1 MQFVHPIRLIR
12 AAESTDSFHQD
23 MLRGFTHKL
32 NNLLGVIQG
41 FSSLALMDDGVSKA
55 TLEGLEHI
63 QEAAAEVL
71 KLGER
76 VRNAGGCAK
85 PQLQALDLG
94 NYFRLM
100 QSALAAPFARTQV
113 PFEIELEANLPSIR
127 VDPTR
132 FRELLLEVL
141 CNAAEAAHAHGGSVV
156 LKVTEVPPDAA
167 STQRCIE
174 LLVSNTGA
182 ALPGGPLER
191 IFDPFQSGKAG
202 HVGLGLTIAAM
213 LCLQMNLEIGLASEA
228 GQTRVRLRCPVA

>member
-1 MQFVHPIRLIR
+1 MQFVHPIRLTS
-12 AAESTDSFHQD
+12 AAESSDSFHQD

-41 FSSLALMDDGVSKA
+41 FGSLALMDDGVSKS
-55 TLEGLEHI
+55 TKEGLEHI
-63 QEAAAEVL
+63 QEATNEVI

-76 VRNAGGCAK
+76 VRSAGGCAR

-100 QSALAAPFARTQV
+100 QAALAAPFAKTKV
-113 PFEIELEANLPSIR
+113 AFEIELETGLPSIL

-132 FRELLLEVL
+132 FREALLEVL
-141 CNAAEAAHAHGGSVV
+141 TNAAEAAHAHGGGVV
-156 LKVTEVPPDAA
+156 MKVTEVPAEAA
-167 STQRCIE
+167 AAPRRVE
-174 LLVSNTGA
+174 LLVCNTGA
-182 ALPGGPLER
+182 TLPGGPLER
-191 IFDPFQSGKAG
+191 IYDPFQSGKAG

-228 GQTRVRLRCPVA
+228 GQTQVRLRCPVA

>member
-1 MQFVHPIRLIR
+1 MQFVHPIRLTS
-12 AAESTDSFHQD
+12 AAESNDSFHQD

-41 FSSLALMDDGVSKA
+41 FSSLALMDDSVSKSTA
-55 TLEGLEHI
+55 EGLEHI
-63 QEAAAEVL
+63 QEAAADII

-76 VRNAGGCAK
+76 VRSAGGCAK

-100 QSALAAPFARTQV
+100 QTALAAPFAKLGV
-113 PFEIELEANLPSIR
+113 PFEIELETDLPAVR

-132 FRELLLEVL
+132 FREVLLEL
-141 CNAAEAAHAHGGSVV
+141 LSNAAEAAQPQRTGVV
-156 LKVTEVPPDAA
+156 LKVTEVPAEAA
-167 STQRCIE
+167 SEPRQVE
-174 LLVSNTGA
+174 LLLCNTGA
-182 ALPGGPLER
+182 ALPGGPLEK

-213 LCLQMNLEIGLASEA
+213 LCLQMNLEIGVASEA
-228 GQTRVRLRCPVA
+228 GETRVRLRCPTA

>member
-1 MQFVHPIRLIR
+1 MQFVHPIRLTR
-12 AAESTDSFHQD
+12 AAESSDSFHQD

-41 FSSLALMDDGVSKA
+41 FSSLALMDEGVSKA
-55 TLEGLEHI
+55 TTEGLEHI
-63 QEAAAEVL
+63 QEAATDVL

-76 VRNAGGCAK
+76 VRSAGGCAK

-100 QSALAAPFARTQV
+100 QAALAAPFAKAKV
-113 PFEIELEANLPSIR
+113 PFEVELETNLPSIQ

-132 FRELLLEVL
+132 FREVLLEVL
-141 CNAAEAAHAHGGSVV
+141 TNAAEAAQAHGGGVV
-156 LKVTEVPPDAA
+156 LKVTEVPGEAA
-167 STQRCIE
+167 PSQQRVE
-174 LLVSNTGA
+174 LLVCNTGT

-191 IFDPFQSGKAG
+191 IFDPFQSGKTG

-228 GQTRVRLRCPVA
+228 GQTQVRLRCPVA

>member
-1 MQFVHPIRLIR
+1 MQFVHPLRLTN
-12 AAESTDSFHQD
+12 AAESSDSFHQD

-32 NNLLGVIQG
+32 NNLLGIIQG

-55 TLEGLEHI
+55 TTEGLEHI
-63 QEAAAEVL
+63 QEAAADVI

-76 VRNAGGCAK
+76 VRSAGGCAK

-100 QSALAAPFARTQV
+100 QAALAAPFAKVNV
-113 PFEIELEANLPSIR
+113 PFEIELETDLPPVL

-132 FRELLLEVL
+132 FREVLLEVL
-141 CNAAEAAHAHGGSVV
+141 TNAADAARAHGGGVV
-156 LKVTEVPPDAA
+156 LKVTEVSAETVP
-167 STQRCIE
+167 TQRRVE
-174 LLVSNTGA
+174 LLVCNAGL
-182 ALPGGPLER
+182 ALPGGPLEK

-228 GQTRVRLRCPVA
+228 GTTQVRLRCPAA

>member
-1 MQFVHPIRLIR
+1 MQFVHPIRLTS
-12 AAESTDSFHQD
+12 AAISRDSFHQD

-41 FSSLALMDDGVSKA
+41 FSSLALMDEKVSKA
-55 TLEGLEHI
+55 TAEGLEHI
-63 QEAAAEVL
+63 LEASADVI

-76 VRNAGGCAK
+76 VRHAGGCAR

-100 QSALAAPFARTQV
+100 QAALAAPFANGNV
-113 PFEIELEANLPSIR
+113 PFDIQLEDGLPPIL

-132 FRELLLEVL
+132 FREVLIEVL
-141 CNAAEAAHAHGGSVV
+141 TNAADAARAHGGGVVLTVTGLHAEAAQ
-156 LKVTEVPPDAA
+156 TERRV
-167 STQRCIE
+167 E
-174 LLVSNTGA
+174 LLVRNSGT

-228 GQTRVRLRCPVA
+228 GETRVRLRCPTA

>member
-1 MQFVHPIRLIR
+1 MQFVHPIRLAS
-12 AAESTDSFHQD
+12 AAESSDGFHQD

-41 FSSLALMDDGVSKA
+41 FSSLALMDEGVSKS
-55 TLEGLEHI
+55 TTEGLEHI
-63 QEAAAEVL
+63 QEAATDVI

-76 VRNAGGCAK
+76 VRSAGGCAR

-100 QSALAAPFARTQV
+100 QAALAAPFTKTKV
-113 PFEIELEANLPSIR
+113 PFEIELETDLPAIQ

-132 FRELLLEVL
+132 FREVLLEIL
-141 CNAAEAAHAHGGSVV
+141 TNAAEAAQVHGGGVT
-156 LKVTEVPPDAA
+156 LKVTEVAADAA
-167 STQRCIE
+167 STQRCVE
-174 LLVSNTGA
+174 LLLCNAGA
-182 ALPGGPLER
+182 AQPGGPLER

-213 LCLQMNLEIGLASEA
+213 LCLQMNLEIGLASDA
-228 GQTRVRLRCPVA
+228 GQTWVRLRCPVA

>member
-1 MQFVHPIRLIR
+1 MQFVHPTRLPR
-12 AAESTDSFHQD
+12 AAESSDSFHQD

-41 FSSLALMDDGVSKA
+41 FGSLALMDDSISKG
-55 TLEGLEHI
+55 TTEGLEHI
-63 QEAAAEVL
+63 QEAAADVI

-76 VRNAGGCAK
+76 VRSAGGCAR

-100 QSALAAPFARTQV
+100 QAALAAPFAKTNV
-113 PFEIELEANLPSIR
+113 PFEIEFEADLPPVL

-132 FRELLLEVL
+132 FREVLLEVL
-141 CNAAEAAHAHGGSVV
+141 TNAAEAAHVQGGAVQLTV
-156 LKVTEVPPDAA
+156 GEVPSEARPAE
-167 STQRCIE
+167 RRVE
-174 LLVSNTGA
+174 LLLRNAGA

-191 IFDPFQSGKAG
+191 IFDPFQTGKAG

-213 LCLQMNLEIGLASEA
+213 LCQQMNLEIGLATAA
-228 GQTRVRLRCPVA
+228 GETVVRLRCPIA

>member
-1 MQFVHPIRLIR
+1 MQFVHPIRLAS
-12 AAESTDSFHQD
+12 AAESSDSFHQD

-41 FSSLALMDDGVSKA
+41 FSSLALMDEEVSKS
-55 TLEGLEHI
+55 TTEVLEHI
-63 QEAAAEVL
+63 QEAAADVL

-76 VRNAGGCAK
+76 VRSAGGCAK

-100 QSALAAPFARTQV
+100 QSALAAPFAKTKV
-113 PFEIELEANLPSIR
+113 AFEMELETGLPSIL

-132 FRELLLEVL
+132 FREVLLEVL
-141 CNAAEAAHAHGGSVV
+141 TNAAEAAQAHGGGVV
-156 LKVTEVPPDAA
+156 LSATEIPAEAVPAE
-167 STQRCIE
+167 RRVE
-174 LLVSNTGA
+174 LRVCNAGT
-182 ALPGGPLER
+182 ALPGAPLER

-202 HVGLGLTIAAM
+202 HAGLGLTVAAM

-228 GQTRVRLRCPVA
+228 GETVVRLRCPVA

>member
-1 MQFVHPIRLIR
+1 MQFVHPTRLPR
-12 AAESTDSFHQD
+12 AAESSDSFHQD

-41 FSSLALMDDGVSKA
+41 FGSLALMDDSISKG
-55 TLEGLEHI
+55 TTEGLEHI
-63 QEAAAEVL
+63 QEAAADVI

-76 VRNAGGCAK
+76 VRSAGGCAR

-100 QSALAAPFARTQV
+100 QAVLAAPFAKTNV
-113 PFEIELEANLPSIR
+113 PFEIELETDLPPVL

-132 FRELLLEVL
+132 FREVLIEVL
-141 CNAAEAAHAHGGSVV
+141 TNAAEAAHVQGGAVQLTV
-156 LKVTEVPPDAA
+156 GEVPSETPPAE
-167 STQRCIE
+167 RRVE
-174 LLVSNTGA
+174 LLLRNAGA

-191 IFDPFQSGKAG
+191 IFDPFQTGKAG

-213 LCLQMNLEIGLASEA
+213 LCQQMNLEIGLATAA
-228 GQTRVRLRCPVA
+228 GETVVRLRCPIA

>member
-1 MQFVHPIRLIR
+1 MQFVHPIRLAS

-32 NNLLGVIQG
+32 NNLLGVIHG
-41 FSSLALMDDGVSKA
+41 FSSLALMDEKVSKS
-55 TLEGLEHI
+55 TTEGLEHI

-76 VRNAGGCAK
+76 VRSAGGCAR

-100 QSALAAPFARTQV
+100 QAVLAAPFAKTNV
-113 PFEIELEANLPSIR
+113 PFEIELGTGLPSIH

-132 FRELLLEVL
+132 FREALLEVL
-141 CNAAEAAHAHGGSVV
+141 TNAAESAHAHGGGVV
-156 LKVTEVPPDAA
+156 LKVTEVPAGA
-167 STQRCIE
+167 TSSQRCVE
-174 LLVSNTGA
+174 LLVCNAGA
-182 ALPGGPLER
+182 AQPGGPLER

-228 GQTRVRLRCPVA
+228 GQTWVRLRCPVA

>member
-1 MQFVHPIRLIR
+1 MQFVHPIRLAR

-41 FSSLALMDDGVSKA
+41 FSSLALMDDGVSKS
-55 TLEGLEHI
+55 TTEGLEHI
-63 QEAAAEVL
+63 QEAATEVI

-76 VRNAGGCAK
+76 VRSAGGCAR

-100 QSALAAPFARTQV
+100 QAALAAPFAKNKV
-113 PFEIELEANLPSIR
+113 LFEIELETDLPSVL

-132 FRELLLEVL
+132 FCEVLLEVL
-141 CNAAEAAHAHGGSVV
+141 TNAAEAAQVNGGGVV
-156 LKVTEVPPDAA
+156 MKVTEVPAEAA
-167 STQRCIE
+167 AAPRRVE
-174 LLVSNTGA
+174 LLVSNTGV
-182 ALPGGPLER
+182 ALPGGPLDR

-228 GQTRVRLRCPVA
+228 GQTWVRLRCPVA